1 MRTKIPYNN
10 LQIGH
15 VLVDEDEIPFF
26 VIEGIENGRLRR
38 GSADGETSRLDKL
51 TGFSFIQPFENERKD
66 DTVSRFLK
74 ILCKGH
80 DTAYIPVCECHVV
93 EINNIKYS
101 RMIIWFAFQN
111 QSYID
116 DFHFWV

>member
-26 VIEGIENGRLRR
+26 VIEGIENGRFRR
-38 GSADGETSRLDKL
+38 DSTNGGIARLDKL
-51 TGFSFIQPFENERKD
+51 TGLSFIQPFENEHPD
-66 DTVSRFLK
+66 DTATRFLK
-74 ILCKGH
+74 TFCKGH
-80 DTAYIPVCECHVV
+80 HTTHIPVCECTTV
-93 EINNIKYS
+93 EINGTKYA
-101 RMIIWFAFQN
+101 RMRIWFAFLT

-116 DFHFWV
+116 DFHFWI